1 MIDLPQI
8 TSLLSLIVGP
18 QLRLETAYSFIR
30 HKGCP
35 QFEMHG
41 GHRGGRVNFRYSVVR
56 QQPTTSGLRCFF
68 APLPQRQ
75 RREGTVLALR
85 VECACGL
92 QVGDEIFTGLTVVA
106 FSLQDISEA
115 DGGFACIPSAPHS
128 PLHVTPCSSR
138 PSAVCLAAA

>member
-8 TSLLSLIVGP
+8 TSLLELIIGP

-56 QQPTTSGLRCFF
+56 QQPN
-68 APLPQRQ
+68 P
-75 RREGTVLALR
+75 TVLALR
-85 VECACGL
+85 AECDRRWGMR
-92 QVGDEIFTGLTVVA
+92 
-106 FSLQDISEA
+106 
-115 DGGFACIPSAPHS
+115 
-128 PLHVTPCSSR
+128 SSR
-138 PSAVCLAAA
+138 G

>member
-8 TSLLSLIVGP
+8 TSLLELIIGP

-56 QQPTTSGLRCFF
+56 QQPTHDLGFVASLRLCCSMDS
-68 APLPQRQ
+68 AGA
-75 RREGTVLALR
+75 ESR
-85 VECACGL
+85 V
-92 QVGDEIFTGLTVVA
+92 
-106 FSLQDISEA
+106 
-115 DGGFACIPSAPHS
+115 
-128 PLHVTPCSSR
+128 
-138 PSAVCLAAA
+138 

>member
-8 TSLLSLIVGP
+8 TSLLELIIGP

-56 QQPTTSGLRCFF
+56 QQPTTWASL
-68 APLPQRQ
+68 L
-75 RREGTVLALR
+75 L
-85 VECACGL
+85 CA
-92 QVGDEIFTGLTVVA
+92 
-106 FSLQDISEA
+106 S
-115 DGGFACIPSAPHS
+115 
-128 PLHVTPCSSR
+128 
-138 PSAVCLAAA
+138 AAAWTVPSGVRTVRKQY

>member
-1 MIDLPQI
+1 MLAAGMIDLPQI
-8 TSLLSLIVGP
+8 TSLLSLIIGP

-75 RREGTVLALR
+75 RREGRVLALR
-85 VECACGL
+85 VGCACGS
-92 QVGDEIFTGLTVVA
+92 VSRWATR
-106 FSLQDISEA
+106 
-115 DGGFACIPSAPHS
+115 
-128 PLHVTPCSSR
+128 SSR
-138 PSAVCLAAA
+138 G

>member
-56 QQPTTSGLRCFF
+56 QQPNPQPNSAGAESGVWY
-68 APLPQRQ
+68 
-75 RREGTVLALR
+75 RRWGMR
-85 VECACGL
+85 
-92 QVGDEIFTGLTVVA
+92 
-106 FSLQDISEA
+106 
-115 DGGFACIPSAPHS
+115 
-128 PLHVTPCSSR
+128 SSR
-138 PSAVCLAAA
+138 G